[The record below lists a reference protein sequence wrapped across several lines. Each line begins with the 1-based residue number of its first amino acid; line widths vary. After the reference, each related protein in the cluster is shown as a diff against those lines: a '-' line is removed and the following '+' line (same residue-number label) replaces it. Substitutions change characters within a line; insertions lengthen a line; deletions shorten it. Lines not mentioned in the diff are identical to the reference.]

1 MTMIANG
8 ELHNVQEAVKWF
20 MVEFCPD
27 GKLIRTINGSRG
39 TPIGYVA
46 ECDSRRNYVLF
57 KRDWF
62 YKFSEIYSQVPKSDK
77 GIGQTFN
84 MKIVPMAASEL
95 AYLVVV
101 MPKKVAYEVLASDAD
116 DYIAGYETSRTPSSE
131 VSEEGSIPAKM
142 LKRMKK

>member
-1 MTMIANG
+1 
-8 ELHNVQEAVKWF
+8 
-20 MVEFCPD
+20 
-27 GKLIRTINGSRG
+27 
-39 TPIGYVA
+39 
-46 ECDSRRNYVLF
+46 
-57 KRDWF
+57 
-62 YKFSEIYSQVPKSDK
+62 
-77 GIGQTFN
+77 